1 MVASETGHV
10 YTFATPKLQPM
21 ITSEAGKALIQTCL
35 HQPDPQPAVT
45 TPTSVAPEQFDVRM
59 SSAGYE
65 EVDLG
70 AAYKQLG
77 GGTEEGKVS
86 LGLFTVGNPNVH
98 VLTWDPNF
106 HSLPIE
112 THSDVSL
119 QRDKAVP
126 TSLLGP
132 TFQPDLSALMPVL
145 SSLRPQAPLASPDY
159 LINKER
165 NRKT

>member
-35 HQPDPQPAVT
+35 HQPDPQPTTVT

-70 AAYKQLG
+70 AYKQLG
-77 GGTEEGKVS
+77 GTVEPKVS
-86 LGLFTVGNPNVH
+86 VCVW
-98 VLTWDPNF
+98 VY
-106 HSLPIE
+106 
-112 THSDVSL
+112 
-119 QRDKAVP
+119 A
-126 TSLLGP
+126 
-132 TFQPDLSALMPVL
+132 
-145 SSLRPQAPLASPDY
+145 
-159 LINKER
+159 
-165 NRKT
+165 